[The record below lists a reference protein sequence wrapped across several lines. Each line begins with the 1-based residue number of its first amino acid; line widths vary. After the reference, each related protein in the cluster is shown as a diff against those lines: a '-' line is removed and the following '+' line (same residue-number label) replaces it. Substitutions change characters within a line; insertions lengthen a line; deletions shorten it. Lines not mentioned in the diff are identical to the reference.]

1 MTEVVLAASA
11 DELSLT
17 LPTYGV
23 VAVNAILAVIMF
35 GVGLDL
41 DLSEFRRTL
50 RAPRG
55 PAVGLVTQFLLLPAL
70 AYGAVRLLAPEP
82 AVALGV
88 LLVCACPGGT
98 VSNVI
103 THLADANVSLSIA
116 MTTVST
122 FLALVATPANLA
134 FWGSRVPALDELGVR
149 LDPVELT
156 VALLLVMGLPVLTGV
171 LVARHRPAAADRLRR
186 PMRVLAVAGLL
197 TLIVGAGAANLG
209 RAVTTLRATL
219 LVVVVVN
226 AGALALGYGAAA
238 ALRLPVR
245 DRRAV
250 SIEVGIQNS
259 ALALTL
265 ALQFFGDLG
274 AAALVAATWGL
285 WHMVTGLALARLWR
299 GRSLFA
305 TAIADTA

>member
-1 MTEVVLAASA
+1 MGEVVLAAE
-11 DELSLT
+11 ELSLT
-17 LPTYGV
+17 LPAYGV

-41 DLSEFRRTL
+41 DLGEFRRTL

-55 PAVGLVTQFLLLPAL
+55 PVVGLVTQFLLLPAL
-70 AYGAVRLLAPEP
+70 AFALVRLLAPEP

-88 LLVCACPGGT
+88 LVVCTCPGGT
-98 VSNVI
+98 VSNII

-134 FWGSRVPALDELGVR
+134 FWGARVPGLDALGIR
-149 LDPVELT
+149 LDPVDLT
-156 VALLLVMGLPVLTGV
+156 LTLLLVMGLPVVAGV
-171 LVARHRPAAADRLRR
+171 LLARRSPWAADRLRR
-186 PMRVLAVAGLL
+186 PMRVLAVLGLGA
-197 TLIVGAGAANLG
+197 LIVGAGAANLG
-209 RAVTTLRATL
+209 TAVTSLRATL

-226 AGALALGYGAAA
+226 AAALGLGYGAAA

-265 ALQFFGDLG
+265 ALQFFADLG

-285 WHMVTGLALARLWR
+285 WHMVTGLVLARLWR
-299 GRSLFA
+299 GRSLLA
-305 TAIADTA
+305 PEPA

>member
-1 MTEVVLAASA
+1 MTDLVLVVAAE
-11 DELSLT
+11 DLSLS
-17 LPTYGV
+17 LPTHGV
-23 VAVNAILAVIMF
+23 AAVNAILAVIMF

-41 DLSEFRRTL
+41 DLAEFRRTL

-70 AYGAVRLLAPEP
+70 AFVAVRLLAPDP

-98 VSNVI
+98 VSNVV
-103 THLADANVSLSIA
+103 THLSGANVSLSIA

-122 FLALVATPANLA
+122 FLALVATPTNLA
-134 FWGSRVPALDELGVR
+134 LWGSRVPALDVLDVR
-149 LDPVELT
+149 LDPVDL
-156 VALLLVMGLPVLTGV
+156 ALVLVLVVGLPVIAGV

-186 PMRVLAVAGLL
+186 PMRVLAVVGLGV
-197 TLIVGAGAANLG
+197 LIVGAGAANLG
-209 RAVTTLRATL
+209 TAVSSLRATL

-226 AGALALGYGAAA
+226 AAALGLGYGAAA

-259 ALALTL
+259 ALALAL
-265 ALQFFGDLG
+265 ALQFFADLG
-274 AAALVAATWGL
+274 AAALVAAVWGL
-285 WHMVTGLALARLWR
+285 WHMVTGLALARVWR
-299 GRSLFA
+299 GHSLLS
-305 TAIADTA
+305 TAAPRP

>member
-1 MTEVVLAASA
+1 MTELLAATA
-11 DELSLT
+11 DELSLS
-17 LPTYGV
+17 LPSYGV
-23 VAVNAILAVIMF
+23 VAVNAILAVIML

-41 DLSEFRRTL
+41 DLGEFRRTL

-55 PAVGLVTQFLLLPAL
+55 PVVGLVTQFLLLPAL
-70 AYGAVRLLAPEP
+70 GFAAVRLLAPEP

-88 LLVCACPGGT
+88 LVVCACPGGT
-98 VSNVI
+98 VSNVV

-134 FWGSRVPALDELGVR
+134 FWGSRVPALDDLGVR
-149 LDPVELT
+149 LDPVDLT
-156 VALLLVMGLPVLTGV
+156 LTLLLVMGVPVVIGV
-171 LVARHRPAAADRLRR
+171 LVARHRAALADRLRR
-186 PMRVLAVAGLL
+186 PMRVLAVGGLL
-197 TLIVGAGAANLG
+197 ALIIGAGAANLG
-209 RAVTTLRATL
+209 TAVTSLRATL

-226 AGALALGYGAAA
+226 AAALALGYGAAA

-265 ALQFFGDLG
+265 ALQFFADLG

-285 WHMVTGLALARLWR
+285 WHMVTGLVLARVWR

-305 TAIADTA
+305 TTPAELA

>member
-1 MTEVVLAASA
+1 MTEVVAAAA
-11 DELSLT
+11 DLSLS
-17 LPTYGV
+17 LPAGGV

-41 DLSEFRRTL
+41 DLGEFRRTL

-70 AYGAVRLLAPEP
+70 AFGAVRLLGPDP

-88 LLVCACPGGT
+88 LVVCSCPGGT
-98 VSNVI
+98 VSNVV
-103 THLADANVSLSIA
+103 THLAGANVSLSIA

-134 FWGSRVPALDELGVR
+134 FWGSHVPALDDLGVR
-149 LDPVELT
+149 LDPVQLT
-156 VALLLVMGLPVLTGV
+156 ATLLLVMGLPVVTGV
-171 LVARHRPAAADRLRR
+171 AVAQRRPAWADRLRR
-186 PMRVLAVAGLL
+186 PMRLVAVGGLVLLV
-197 TLIVGAGAANLG
+197 VGAGAANLG
-209 RAVTTLRATL
+209 SAVATLQATL

-226 AGALALGYGAAA
+226 AAALALGHGAAA

-265 ALQFFGDLG
+265 ALNFFPDLP
-274 AAALVAATWGL
+274 AAALVAAVWGL
-285 WHMVTGLALARLWR
+285 WHIVTGLALARLWR
-299 GRSLFA
+299 GRPLLVPA
-305 TAIADTA
+305 TPA